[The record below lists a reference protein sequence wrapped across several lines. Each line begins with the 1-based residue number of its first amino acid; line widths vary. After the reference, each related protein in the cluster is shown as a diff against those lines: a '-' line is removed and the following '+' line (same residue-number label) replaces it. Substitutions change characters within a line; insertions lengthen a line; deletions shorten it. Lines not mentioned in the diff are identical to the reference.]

1 MKLIPGHRYTLLA
14 LCWLL
19 VSVGRAQEPADSL
32 TAATPDPRSSAVES
46 QFSTLNPRPSALILP
61 GSLIAVGVFGVNNGW
76 VRGIRDDVREGMA
89 DLRGT
94 HYCHIDDQ
102 LQYLPVI
109 ANIGLGLAGVEGRHS
124 FRDRLCLTATSYLL
138 MAGMVNS
145 MKYTFREKRPDSS
158 SRNSFPSGHTA
169 TVFMGAE
176 LVRTEYGTGYGI
188 AAYTLATG
196 VAFLRLYNDRHWV
209 NDVLAGA
216 GIGILSVRLAHWLL
230 PWEQKMLGWDK
241 NTQVSIVPTISS
253 NDFGLALRAVW

>member
-1 MKLIPGHRYTLLA
+1 MKLISGHRYILLA
-14 LCWLL
+14 LFILL
-19 VSVGRAQEPADSL
+19 SSICSAQEPADSL
-32 TAATPDPRSSAVES
+32 SHTFKPQS
-46 QFSTLNPRPSALILP
+46 LILP
-61 GSLIAVGVFGVNNGW
+61 GSLIAVGAFGVNNGW
-76 VRGIRDDVREGMA
+76 VRHIREDVREGMA
-89 DLRGT
+89 DLRGD
-94 HYCHIDDQ
+94 HYIRIDDQ
-102 LQYLPVI
+102 VQYLPVI

-209 NDVLAGA
+209 NDILAGA

-230 PWEQKMLGWDK
+230 PWEQKVLGWDK
-241 NTQVSIVPTISS
+241 NTQVSIVPTVSN